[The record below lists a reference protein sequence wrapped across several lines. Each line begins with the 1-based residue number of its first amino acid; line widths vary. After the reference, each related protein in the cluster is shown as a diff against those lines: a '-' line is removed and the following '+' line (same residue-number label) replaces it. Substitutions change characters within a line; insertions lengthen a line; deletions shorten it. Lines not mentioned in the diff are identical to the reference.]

1 MCIRDSFCGDGGD
14 VGQVAQ
20 APDGQ
25 WIELFRPQMIGNTE
39 GALNEPNFFQPGVF
53 HSDHLVNMGWH
64 DYHAEPNPRF
74 SPDKKYVFFT
84 SNMFGRSYVFAAEVA
99 KSTDLA
105 NVVSTPELATRYNP
119 IMPTPTTTE
128 K

>member
-1 MCIRDSFCGDGGD
+1 
-14 VGQVAQ
+14 VAQ
-20 APDGQ
+20 APDGE
-25 WIELFRPQMIGNTE
+25 WIELFHPQMVDQGT
-39 GALNEPNFFQPGVF
+39 GALNSTDFFQPGVF
-53 HSDHLVNMGWH
+53 HAEHLVNMAH
-64 DYHAEPNPRF
+64 QDYRGEPNPRF

-99 KSTDLA
+99 KATDTHDPA
-105 NVVSTPELATRYNP
+105 STPELATKYNP

>member
-1 MCIRDSFCGDGGD
+1 MFCGDGGD
-14 VGQVAQ
+14 QGKVAQ

-25 WIELFRPQMIGNTE
+25 WIELFHPLVMDVSE
-39 GALNEPNFFQPGVF
+39 GALTAPSFWRPGVF
-53 HSDHLVNMGWH
+53 HAEHLVNMAH
-64 DYHAEPNPRF
+64 QNYRAEPNPRF

-99 KSTDLA
+99 RATDMSDA
-105 NVVSTPELATRYNP
+105 VSTPELATKYNP